1 MMVRHLLRSRTLG
14 ALAVCG
20 LLLASTGLGLPQ
32 AGSGPSLGNA
42 ERAIGR
48 KRNLKGVPNFGEV
61 TDKLFRGGQPTA
73 EGFEGLAHEGV
84 GVVVD
89 LSGNQSERDKVKK
102 VGMEYVS
109 IPWHCFHLEDK
120 QVAQF
125 LRVLRDH
132 PDQKVFV
139 HCRLGEDRTG
149 MMVAGYRMAEQSW
162 TAAQARKEMA
172 AFGFSSV
179 HHLMCPGL
187 ATYEQNFPQ
196 RLQTSPAFDG
206 LRPVQPPSQAQP

>member
-1 MMVRHLLRSRTLG
+1 M
-14 ALAVCG
+14 AVCG
-20 LLLASTGLGLPQ
+20 LLLASAGLGLPQ
-32 AGSGPSLGNA
+32 AGSSGASSGDA

-48 KRNLKGVPNFGEV
+48 RRTLKGVPNFGQV
-61 TDKLFRGGQPTA
+61 TDTLYRGGQPTA

-102 VGMEYVS
+102 LGMEYVS
-109 IPWHCFHLEDK
+109 IPWHCFHLEDR

-125 LRVLRDH
+125 LRVLREH
-132 PDQKVFV
+132 SDQKVFV

-149 MMVAGYRMAEQSW
+149 MMVAGYRIAEQGW
-162 TAAQARKEMA
+162 TAEQARKEMA
-172 AFGFSSV
+172 AFGFTSV

-187 ATYEQNFPQ
+187 ATYEQNFP
-196 RLQTSPAFDG
+196 REFQTSPAFDG
-206 LRPVQPPSQAQP
+206 LRPVQPFQPRP

>member
-1 MMVRHLLRSRTLG
+1 MVRHLLRSRTLG
-14 ALAVCG
+14 ALAACG
-20 LLLASTGLGLPQ
+20 LLLASAGLGLPQ
-32 AGSGPSLGNA
+32 AGSGPSSGNA

-61 TDKLFRGGQPTA
+61 TDKLYRGGQPTA

-89 LSGNQSERDKVKK
+89 LSGNQSERDQVKK
-102 VGMEYVS
+102 LGMEYVS

-120 QVAQF
+120 QVARF

-206 LRPVQPPSQAQP
+206 LRLVPPPSQAQP

>member
-1 MMVRHLLRSRTLG
+1 
-14 ALAVCG
+14 
-20 LLLASTGLGLPQ
+20 
-32 AGSGPSLGNA
+32 
-42 ERAIGR
+42 
-48 KRNLKGVPNFGEV
+48 VPNFGQV
-61 TDKLFRGGQPTA
+61 TDTLYRGGQPTA

-102 VGMEYVS
+102 LGMEYVS

-125 LRVLRDH
+125 LRVLREH
-132 PDQKVFV
+132 SDQKVFV

-149 MMVAGYRMAEQSW
+149 MMVAGYRMAEQGW
-162 TAAQARKEMA
+162 TAEQARREMT
-172 AFGFSSV
+172 AFGFSSM

-187 ATYEQNFPQ
+187 ATYEENFPH
-196 RLQTSPAFDG
+196 RFQTNPAFDG
-206 LRPVQPPSQAQP
+206 LRPVQPSSQLQH

>member
-1 MMVRHLLRSRTLG
+1 MLRVM
-14 ALAVCG
+14 AVCG
-20 LLLASTGLGLPQ
+20 LLLASSGLGLPQ
-32 AGSGPSLGNA
+32 AGSRASSGDA

-48 KRNLKGVPNFGEV
+48 RRTLKGVSNFGQV
-61 TDKLFRGGQPTA
+61 TDTLYRGGQPTA

-102 VGMEYVS
+102 LGMEYVS
-109 IPWHCFHLEDK
+109 IPWHCFHLEDR

-125 LRVLRDH
+125 LRVLREH
-132 PDQKVFV
+132 SDQKVFV

-149 MMVAGYRMAEQSW
+149 MMVAGYRMAEQGW
-162 TAAQARKEMA
+162 TAEQAGKEMT
-172 AFGFSSV
+172 AFGFTSV

-187 ATYEQNFPQ
+187 ATYEENFPQ
-196 RLQTSPAFDG
+196 RFQTNPAFDG
-206 LRPVQPPSQAQP
+206 LRPVQPSSQPQP

>member
-1 MMVRHLLRSRTLG
+1 M
-14 ALAVCG
+14 AVCG
-20 LLLASTGLGLPQ
+20 LLLASAGLGLPQ
-32 AGSGPSLGNA
+32 AGSGASSGNA

-48 KRNLKGVPNFGEV
+48 RQTLKGVPNFGQV
-61 TDKLFRGGQPTA
+61 TDTLYRGGQPTA

-102 VGMEYVS
+102 LGMEYVS

-125 LRVLRDH
+125 LRVLREH
-132 PDQKVFV
+132 SDQKVFV

-149 MMVAGYRMAEQSW
+149 MMVAGYRMAEQGW
-162 TAAQARKEMA
+162 TAEQARREMT
-172 AFGFSSV
+172 AFGFSSM

-187 ATYEQNFPQ
+187 ATYEENFPQ
-196 RLQTSPAFDG
+196 RFQTNPAFDG
-206 LRPVQPPSQAQP
+206 LRPVQPSSQLQH